1 MSKGKNLMLCAGI
14 ITLIATFAL
23 SWFTI
28 GIHQIFYVYGIG
40 GLKNFLDLF
49 VHTQNYAD
57 YYELPLWA
65 IYILAAI
72 LIIILISGALQCYS
86 IKKPVV
92 GLIGS
97 IIPLLIGIIILLNAF
112 FGILPELIKYLE
124 IFANSSRLIPGL
136 IPFNY
141 VIPGRTESIGTY
153 VLLAGGVLGIIGYKI
168 SRDEF

>member
-28 GIHQIFYVYGIG
+28 GIHQIFYFYGIG
-40 GLKNFLDLF
+40 GLKNVLDLF

-72 LIIILISGALQCYS
+72 LIIILISGALQCLGK
-86 IKKPVV
+86 KKPVV

-97 IIPLLIGIIILLNAF
+97 IMPLLIGIIILLNAF
-112 FGILPELIKYLE
+112 FGILPELIIYLD
-124 IFANSSRLIPGL
+124 IFADSSRLIPVL

-153 VLLAGGVLGIIGYKI
+153 VLLIGGLLGVIAYKI